1 MVSTSSVAHTDRAK
15 RGPWH
20 PAPRDA
26 RGFSFA
32 RAANRESRT
41 VALGTERGLRSR
53 YEKVMGTCARTG
65 RSVGRWS
72 EKMTKSD
79 QLATLMTFLLLGYGG
94 SVCFHVYLV
103 GISEMREVLRPCLF
117 F

>member
-20 PAPRDA
+20 PADLHAMPGA
-26 RGFSFA
+26 FHLRGPPIAS
-32 RAANRESRT
+32 RALWHWVQS
-41 VALGTERGLRSR
+41 GGLKSR
-53 YEKVMGTCARTG
+53 YEKVMGTCARTD

-79 QLATLMTFLLLGYGG
+79 QLATLMTSLLLGYLALTMAGA
-94 SVCFHVYLV
+94 FAFTF
-103 GISEMREVLRPCLF
+103 IW
-117 F
+117 